1 MAEHLTREQIS
12 TLLEEPRMVPAG
24 PVHLE
29 ECEECSRE
37 YERMSRMRMAL
48 SALSDLEPPPDEWE
62 RISDRMGFSQRHRWS
77 VRLQWLQTAGWP
89 LRAAAVLILFSG
101 GLLVGQRLA
110 VRPGGEAED
119 GWQAAQPATDGP
131 GLFAVN
137 QSRTE
142 PEAAYLRN
150 VAELQELRDQG
161 VEGEGWME
169 DPAAV
174 AERITRLDAIIEA
187 SREALS
193 TAPADPVLNNFLFD
207 LVDERNVLAGS
218 LDRSL
223 RMTAAEY

>member
-1 MAEHLTREQIS
+1 
-12 TLLEEPRMVPAG
+12 MVPAG

-62 RISDRMGFSQRHRWS
+62 RISDRMGFSQRHRRS

-89 LRAAAVLILFSG
+89 LRAAAVLSLFSG

-131 GLFAVN
+131 GLFA
-137 QSRTE
+137 
-142 PEAAYLRN
+142 
-150 VAELQELRDQG
+150 
-161 VEGEGWME
+161 GEGWME